1 MFPNLL
7 SLAGVLWDTVIEFY
21 WRHYHIHKQAS
32 VLSSISQSLFAGPT
46 GDVPRAE
53 ADPSPERPACGPGR
67 GDWPLLSANQASC
80 GQLRGSSRSSGTLE
94 GEERKI

>member
-7 SLAGVLWDTVIEFY
+7 SLAEVLWDTVIEFY

-53 ADPSPERPACGPGR
+53 VDPGPERPACVPGQ
-67 GDWPLLSANQASC
+67 GDRLLLAASQAPC
-80 GQLRGSSRSSGTLE
+80 TPFCGSSRNTGALE
-94 GEERKI
+94 REDRNI